1 MGLELAGLRRAT
13 VADIEGMHKV
23 RMSVNENR
31 LSDPARIGAEDYRA
45 LLEGAGRGW
54 VFEIEGAIVG
64 FAIGDHG
71 QRNIWALF
79 VAPGYEGR
87 GIGRALHERMVRW
100 LFEQGGDALW
110 LTTEAGSRAERF
122 YRAAGWEPRGEAP
135 GGELRFELQAV

>member
-64 FAIGDHG
+64 FAIGDHD
-71 QRNIWALF
+71 QRNIWTLF
-79 VAPGYEGR
+79 VAP
-87 GIGRALHERMVRW
+87 LVW
-100 LFEQGGDALW
+100 
-110 LTTEAGSRAERF
+110 
-122 YRAAGWEPRGEAP
+122 AAGRPMRVAAVPAARPARRSRRFMRRARPASPRP
-135 GGELRFELQAV
+135 